1 MWEMFF
7 YYFSILAFTESVNR
21 ALMKKTRP
29 RTHVS
34 ALFGHEG
41 FFPVCIWSRINRSNS
56 LRGQKQN
63 SRWLAQEPGSGLF
76 VGKCQVISVGKKA
89 LP

>member
-1 MWEMFF
+1 MKFINQGYYIYVQGLQLMCEMFF

-41 FFPVCIWSRINRSNS
+41 FFSR
-56 LRGQKQN
+56 LYLVQN
-63 SRWLAQEPGSGLF
+63 
-76 VGKCQVISVGKKA
+76 K
-89 LP
+89 